1 LIRGIKYKKFS
12 NRKER
17 IMENFKKRFESDAFK
32 DDLKFYM
39 VLITTASILTLAII
53 YGGYLVD
60 WLHSV
65 SGDATV
71 WK

>member
-1 LIRGIKYKKFS
+1 
-12 NRKER
+12 
-17 IMENFKKRFESDAFK
+17 MENLKKRFESDAFK
-32 DDLKFYM
+32 DDLKFYTFF
-39 VLITTASILTLAII
+39 IATATILVLAII

>member
-1 LIRGIKYKKFS
+1 MVIGLRR
-12 NRKER
+12 NQV
-17 IMENFKKRFESDAFK
+17 ENLKKRFESDTFK
-32 DDLKFYM
+32 DDLKFYTIFI
-39 VLITTASILTLAII
+39 VTASILTLAII
-53 YGGYLVD
+53 YSGYLVD

>member
-1 LIRGIKYKKFS
+1 MLTEGRNKV
-12 NRKER
+12 
-17 IMENFKKRFESDAFK
+17 ENLKKRFESEAFK

-39 VLITTASILTLAII
+39 IFIATASILTLAII

-65 SGDATV
+65 SGETTV

>member
-1 LIRGIKYKKFS
+1 
-12 NRKER
+12 
-17 IMENFKKRFESDAFK
+17 MENLKQRFESEAFR
-32 DDLKFYM
+32 DDFKFYT
-39 VLITTASILTLAII
+39 IFIATASILTLAII

-65 SGDATV
+65 SGETTV